1 MIQDVFSW
9 FLIFDALLGLIL
21 LIIDY
26 LLGESTRKDENN
38 VNSLDYLDRSNPLEC
53 RFESFTQLIQFL
65 FHLF

>member
-38 VNSLDYLDRSNPLEC
+38 VNSLDYLDRSNPLEG
-53 RFESFTQLIQFL
+53 RFDSFTQLIQFL